1 MYALKTS
8 TPEDIKKIFD
18 VTEGLENRFFDI
30 SRNTKN
36 LNDFLLN
43 VKTKRY
49 TFTRL
54 KRIILDC
61 LLNITSKI
69 EKQIYDI
76 DVLPFIKVL
85 AFKQDNDELLKSVSA
100 NTNLVIRIN
109 NIEQNQSEFYRE
121 LANIEDR
128 ANQVYYMLLRKNNAI
143 PNYTPDLLTK
153 SIKI

>member
-1 MYALKTS
+1 M
-8 TPEDIKKIFD
+8 
-18 VTEGLENRFFDI
+18 
-30 SRNTKN
+30 
-36 LNDFLLN
+36 
-43 VKTKRY
+43 
-49 TFTRL
+49 
-54 KRIILDC
+54 
-61 LLNITSKI
+61 
-69 EKQIYDI
+69 
-76 DVLPFIKVL
+76 PFIKVL